1 MSVQS
6 RPTLYIESAYNP
18 DACVVRIEGELD
30 LAGCPEL
37 DLALCE
43 AEQSP
48 ARRII
53 LDLEDLT
60 FIDSAGLRSLLSAS
74 RRSASNRNRLELTRG
89 KGQPAYMFSLT
100 GLERVLPLTD
110 PALCP
115 AIRVTLPPRRRHS
128 GTPGREASAG
138 ATPEGQAR
146 KPMSRSSRSG
156 GRSRLARGPG
166 EPARMPWLT
175 MLDLTLP
182 LSGPAGNMVPTDTP
196 KWVRA

>member
-43 AEQSP
+43 AEQAP
-48 ARRII
+48 VRRII

-74 RRSASNRNRLELTRG
+74 RRSASNRNRLEVTRG
-89 KGQPAYMFSLT
+89 KGQPAYMFGLT

-115 AIRVTLPPRRRHS
+115 AIRHPAAAPPSQRHAWARSISRRDARGS
-128 GTPGREASAG
+128 SSQADESLVAQRRPFSPRARPRGAG
-138 ATPEGQAR
+138 ADALADDAR
-146 KPMSRSSRSG
+146 SD
-156 GRSRLARGPG
+156 A
-166 EPARMPWLT
+166 A
-175 MLDLTLP
+175 
-182 LSGPAGNMVPTDTP
+182 A
-196 KWVRA
+196 